1 MSNVYESKPES
12 NSECNSESERKYKAS
27 LKLAYFRL
35 KIIGKPECIN
45 ICEKYINDGIN
56 NKNNDMLSLLMAELL
71 FDDSTY
77 FRFIY
82 ISFQKDD
89 IITDPDEITILDN
102 ILSKLNK
109 EIQTLY
115 KPIIKTL
122 LNKPFDTNMSI
133 FYAKI
138 KKRIL
143 QGYIEM
149 FNNNE

>member
-1 MSNVYESKPES
+1 MSAVYESK
-12 NSECNSESERKYKAS
+12 RKHEAS
-27 LKLAYFRL
+27 LKLAYFRS
-35 KIIGKPECIN
+35 IIGKTECIN
-45 ICEKYINDGIN
+45 ICEKYMNDNIDN
-56 NKNNDMLSLLMAELL
+56 ENNDMLSLIMAELI

-82 ISFQKDD
+82 ISFQKDG

-102 ILSKLNK
+102 ILSTLNK

-115 KPIIKTL
+115 KPIIQTL
-122 LNKPFDTNMSI
+122 LNKPFDTNMPI
-133 FYAKI
+133 FYSQI

-143 QGYIEM
+143 QGYVEM

>member
-1 MSNVYESKPES
+1 MSSIVYESK
-12 NSECNSESERKYKAS
+12 RKDEAS
-27 LKLAYFRL
+27 VKLAYFRS
-35 KIIGKPECIN
+35 IIGKPECIN
-45 ICEKYINDGIN
+45 ICEKYINDNIDN
-56 NKNNDMLSLLMAELL
+56 ENNDMLSLIMSELI

-82 ISFQKDD
+82 ISFQKDG
-89 IITDPDEITILDN
+89 IIIDPDEITILDN
-102 ILSKLNK
+102 ILSTLNK

-115 KPIIKTL
+115 KPIIQTL

-133 FYAKI
+133 FYAQI

>member
-1 MSNVYESKPES
+1 MSNVYESK
-12 NSECNSESERKYKAS
+12 RKHEAS
-27 LKLAYFRL
+27 LKLAYFRS
-35 KIIGKPECIN
+35 IIGKTECIN
-45 ICEKYINDGIN
+45 ICEKYMNDNIDN
-56 NKNNDMLSLLMAELL
+56 ENNDMLSLIIAELI

-82 ISFQKDD
+82 ISFQKDG

-102 ILSKLNK
+102 ILSTLNE

-115 KPIIKTL
+115 KPIIQNL

-133 FYAKI
+133 FYSLL

-143 QGYIEM
+143 EGYLEM
-149 FNNNE
+149 FDKNE